1 MRKRVKP
8 AVMVCFLIAAVIGA
22 GGCLSPP
29 GVACG
34 DGWCSE
40 EYRCASLG
48 IAFTCSKR
56 VCGDGFVE
64 LDEECDDGNG
74 NDHDGCNADCSVS
87 QIAYVKAF
95 NADASDCFGWSVAL
109 SADGSTL
116 AVGARDEASAAIG
129 IDGNELDNSAGSS
142 GAIYVF
148 TRSGMT
154 WSQQAYLKA
163 SNTDASDYFGWSVA
177 LSADG
182 STLAVG
188 AQGEASAATDIGGNQ
203 LDNSADG
210 AGAVYVFTRDGTT
223 WSQQAYVKASNT
235 EKLDFFGWSVA
246 LSGDGSTLAVGAT
259 DENSKATGIGG
270 NQVDNS
276 LLGAGA
282 VYVFTRSGTT
292 WSQSAYVKAS
302 NTDAG
307 DSFGSSV
314 ALSDDGSTLV
324 VGALY
329 EDSKATGIGGDQAD
343 NFASNAGA
351 VYVFTRSGTTW
362 SQQAYV
368 KASNT
373 GINDSFG
380 YSVALSGDGSTLAVG
395 ADRESSAATGID
407 GSQFDESFGDAGA
420 VYVFTRSGTTWSQQ
434 AYVKA
439 SNTGLLDR
447 FGYSVALSTD
457 GSTLAVGATG
467 EDSNAVDIGGNQADG
482 SALQAG
488 AVYKFTRIGTTWSQ
502 QAYVKASNT
511 GKYDEF
517 GYNVAL
523 STDGSILAVSAPY
536 EDSAAVGIGGD
547 QLDNSALSAGAVY
560 VFRPHEW
567 LP

>member
-1 MRKRVKP
+1 M
-8 AVMVCFLIAAVIGA
+8 
-22 GGCLSPP
+22 
-29 GVACG
+29 
-34 DGWCSE
+34 
-40 EYRCASLG
+40 
-48 IAFTCSKR
+48 
-56 VCGDGFVE
+56 CGDGFVE